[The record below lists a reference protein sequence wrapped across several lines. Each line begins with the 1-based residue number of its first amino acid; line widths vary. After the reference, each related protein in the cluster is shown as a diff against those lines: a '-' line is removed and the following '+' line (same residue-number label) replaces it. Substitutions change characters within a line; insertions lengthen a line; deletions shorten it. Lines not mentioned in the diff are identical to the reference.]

1 MALESSAYYLN
12 QITLLEANRDELLS
26 IRSFLEGHG
35 VSNDSIRTDLFHEKM
50 DGMKY
55 GQLHQELKEYVKA
68 FSTDTDNIKWDIT
81 LRLRD
86 ITTNYEYQIETAYNN
101 YRFASDAET
110 TAQNQ
115 MQSSQNSAVVS
126 GTFSSGNTTQSTSK
140 SKYSAK

>member
-1 MALESSAYYLN
+1 MTSAHLN

-35 VSNDSIRTDLFHEKM
+35 VSSDSIRADLFHEKM

-86 ITTNYEYQIETAYNN
+86 ITTSYEYQIETAYNN

-110 TAQNQ
+110 AAQNQ
-115 MQSSQNSAVVS
+115 MQPSQNSAVIS
-126 GTFSSGNTTQSTSK
+126 GTFSNRNTT
-140 SKYSAK
+140 